1 MRHVLTP
8 TLAASFAGPTR
19 QQPANLRGLIHS
31 GKILIG
37 QVLSYPSTQV
47 ARTLAAT
54 GADWIWI
61 DTEHVGWSPA
71 TLVECIQIISH
82 ESAGRMVPIVRV
94 PSKTAFDY
102 MAWSLDAGAGGV
114 ILPHIETTEE
124 ITAAVNACRFPPEG
138 HRSFPPF
145 TFACIFSVLLL
156 SLNSGQIPGLTDAT
170 PPGET
175 VYTIANKHIAIIPQV
190 ESPAG
195 IANMDAIMALPSVD
209 AVMIGAGDLRLELGL
224 PVGFMGNEATFVNAM
239 GRASLAAKE
248 HPHKALIGAAL
259 GAEMIEE
266 RLRLGFRMLITTIDF
281 HTLALRTVVDLS
293 AARETVEASRYLK

>member
-1 MRHVLTP
+1 MATP
-8 TLAASFAGPTR
+8 TTFRYVLDPSTQHTFAAPTR

-37 QVLSYPSTQV
+37 AVLSYPSTQV

-61 DTEHVGWSPA
+61 DTEHVAWSPA
-71 TLVECIQIISH
+71 VLVETIQIINH
-82 ESAGRMVPIVRV
+82 ESGGRMVPIVRV
-94 PSKTAFDY
+94 PSKTSFDY
-102 MAWSLDAGAGGV
+102 MAWCLDAGAGGI
-114 ILPHIETTEE
+114 ILPHIETTAE
-124 ITAAVNACRFPPEG
+124 IAAAVSACRFPPEG

-145 TFACIFSVLLL
+145 TFV
-156 SLNSGQIPGLTDAT
+156 PGVTDNT
-170 PPGET
+170 PAGET
-175 VYTIANKHIAIIPQV
+175 VYSLANKHVAIIPQV
-190 ESPAG
+190 ESPLG
-195 IANMDAIMALPSVD
+195 IDNMEEIMQMADVD

-224 PVGFMGNEATFVNAM
+224 PVGFMGTEPAFVSAM
-239 GRASLAAKE
+239 ERASAAAKR

-281 HTLALRTVVDLS
+281 HTVALHTMGDLA
-293 AARETVEASRYLK
+293 AARRVVEGSRYVEAK